1 MPQRATF
8 PYKVFVSKIALA
20 CAIIAILT
28 VIKTYPLI
36 QHIGTHMPSDSG
48 DPVLVTWILAWG
60 FHAMTNDPWNLF
72 NANIFY
78 PVQNTLALSEHM
90 IAVAPL
96 FGLSYLITGNPIF
109 AYNLVFLLSF
119 IFCGISMFLL
129 VHHWTENFW
138 AALLSGCLF
147 AFAPIRFAEISH
159 LQLNNFYWA
168 PLVFLFLDRFIN
180 YKRWF
185 DLTYFAVFYWLQVLC
200 SVYLGW
206 FITIAVGIYVLY
218 WSIYIDRGLLD
229 RAMVTYYSV
238 FIVSSLIII
247 LPFHV
252 PYYKIKQQ
260 LEVLTVLQHCTYWSA
275 DLFLNYFSPPHL
287 FNDVYLS
294 LVRYLSTA
302 VAYPRN
308 EMLLF
313 PGFIVAALVA
323 VAILPLSTLVLSPRE
338 LQLKK
343 LFGLVLI
350 SSFLLS
356 LGPYLLVLG
365 MNTGIPLPFQL
376 FYYLAP
382 GFQAMRVPARFAI
395 MAGLAAC
402 VLAGLGFL
410 KVCDVLRGR
419 RRVKKPRVLSF
430 EGRLA
435 LLLIGMFMA
444 ELGFKPLP
452 LVSMPTADQV
462 PEVYRWLSTG
472 ELGGPIL
479 ELPHNQREAL
489 KYMYFSTYHW
499 LPLVNGASGYA
510 PSAHTQLSA
519 EIAALPS
526 PQAVELLRA
535 IGVKGLILHTDRL
548 EPHDASRWQHVK
560 LAELGLEEMARFGS
574 DLVYKLN
581 PLETTPQLHV
591 ELAVPNQL
599 PGGETIRLPQ
609 RASLGLRLL
618 AETLSHRFWTHPQ
631 PLGETKAIIEW
642 KELQTSKK
650 FVQQAALK
658 LPVAIKAEEIW
669 STTLTVNTPPV
680 PGRYVLSLFMPA
692 FGFKA
697 APKLMEVTDSLYPE
711 SAMAPQLLSA
721 VYLLEEAAFQEVAS
735 RDINLGLQAVNTGR
749 AVWLARAKDD
759 RGAVR
764 LGWRWFNGKE
774 ERPFRE
780 GRAWLS
786 HDVFPGQAYRFRTT
800 IDAPSKPGD
809 YKLDVGLVSELVTWF
824 SDRGVAPLT
833 LDVRVQMNTDVR
845 VHMQRIPSP
854 PERRHTD
861 MPGTP

>member
-1 MPQRATF
+1 MPQRAIPPDTGF
-8 PYKVFVSKIALA
+8 ACKAALA
-20 CAIIAILT
+20 LAVIAILT
-28 VIKTYPLI
+28 VVKTYPLI
-36 QHIGTHMPSDSG
+36 QQIGTHLPGDYG
-48 DPVLVTWILAWG
+48 DPVLVAWILAWG
-60 FHAMTNDPWNLF
+60 SHALTNDPWGLF

-90 IAVAPL
+90 IAVVPF
-96 FGLSYLITGNPIF
+96 FGLPYLITGNPIL
-109 AYNLVFLLSF
+109 AYNIVFLLSF
-119 IFCGISMFLL
+119 IFCGISMYLL
-129 VHHWTENFW
+129 VYHWAENFW

-159 LQLNNFYWA
+159 LQLNSFYWT
-168 PLVFLFLDRFIN
+168 PLVFLFLDRFAN
-180 YKRWF
+180 HKRWI
-185 DLTYFAVFYWLQVLC
+185 DLICFAMFYWLQVLC
-200 SVYLGW
+200 SVYLAW
-206 FITIAVGIYVLY
+206 FITIALGIYILY
-218 WSIYIDRGLLD
+218 WTLYIDRSLVS
-229 RAMVTYYSV
+229 RAMVTRYTA
-238 FIVSSLIII
+238 FIVSSLVIL

-252 PYYKIKQQ
+252 PYYKIKQHW
-260 LEVLTVLQHCTYWSA
+260 EFLTLLQDRVYWSA
-275 DLFLNYFSPPHL
+275 DILLHYFSPPHL

-294 LVRYLSTA
+294 LVRYLSPA
-302 VAYPRN
+302 IAYPRN
-308 EMLLF
+308 GILLF
-313 PGFIVAALVA
+313 PGFISAMLVSAALLPVA
-323 VAILPLSTLVLSPRE
+323 TLTLSRRE

-343 LFGLVLI
+343 LFGLILI

-365 MNTGIPLPFQL
+365 VNTGIPLPYQL

-410 KVCDVLRGR
+410 KVCDVLRR
-419 RRVKKPRVLSF
+419 RWRVKKPRVLSF

-435 LLLIGMFMA
+435 LLLIGMFIA

-462 PEVYRWLSTG
+462 PEVYRWLATG

-479 ELPHNQREAL
+479 ELPHNQRETL

-510 PSAHTQLSA
+510 PSAYTQLSA

-548 EPHDASRWQHVK
+548 EPHDASRWQHAK

-591 ELAVPNQL
+591 ELAVPDQL

-642 KELQTSKK
+642 KELQTGKK
-650 FVQQAALK
+650 FVQQAPLN
-658 LPVAIKAEEIW
+658 LPVAIKAEEVW
-669 STTLTVNTPPV
+669 STTLAVNTPPV
-680 PGRYVLSLFMPA
+680 PGHYALSLFMPA

-697 APKLMEVTDSLYPE
+697 APKLMEVASSLYPE

-735 RDINLGLQAVNTGR
+735 KAINLRLQAVNTGR

-800 IDAPSKPGD
+800 INPPSKPGD

-845 VHMQRIPSP
+845 VHMQRSP
-854 PERRHTD
+854 LFP
-861 MPGTP
+861 